1 MAAQSAARGA
11 GESLL
16 ARASAA
22 VEKVAARDHVEMRG
36 WPLDLMQSL
45 PSSDRAQAHESV
57 FFEFLKLREDADRV
71 ARDAST
77 GLAPASEQRLVL
89 ARLSSQAL
97 GLVAKV
103 EAQYQ
108 RLTQPSASPPLIDGP
123 RDRALAIAALC
134 DIASTL
140 SRNLETWALAAQPGR
155 GELGE
160 EEGETEAEEGQALAR
175 ALGAFESAGV
185 DGRRRRDR
193 RIAAQ

>member
-1 MAAQSAARGA
+1 
-11 GESLL
+11 
-16 ARASAA
+16 
-22 VEKVAARDHVEMRG
+22 
-36 WPLDLMQSL
+36 
-45 PSSDRAQAHESV
+45 
-57 FFEFLKLREDADRV
+57 V
-71 ARDAST
+71 ARDATT

-89 ARLSSQAL
+89 ARLSSQSL
-97 GLVAKV
+97 GLLAKV

-123 RDRALAIAALC
+123 RDTALAIAALC

-160 EEGETEAEEGQALAR
+160 EEGEAEAEAEEGQALAR